1 MFYNQSVT
9 IKIPSLYVSN
19 NKDTDKS
26 LIVTTKG
33 ACYFLFDI
41 SLFINA
47 FIVIYFSQFIRLII
61 LVL

>member
-26 LIVTTKG
+26 LIVTTNG

-47 FIVIYFSQFIRLII
+47 FIVIYFSQFIRSII
-61 LVL
+61 SV